1 MRTKKSISTDDWCEK
16 YEEEFIQKH
25 EEEETNLDLFHFT
38 VNKLDM
44 LRIRI
49 LMNCGLSSWNKSHT
63 KIIDKINE
71 EFADLVNDRLSEILT
86 IRKSEK
92 KNDAEAHEGEGQ

>member
-1 MRTKKSISTDDWCEK
+1 MRTEKAISTDDWCEK

-25 EEEETNLDLFHFT
+25 EEEQTNLDLFHFT
-38 VNKLDM
+38 VDKLNT

-63 KIIDKINE
+63 KIIDKINK
-71 EFADLVNDRLSEILT
+71 EFEDYVNDRLSEILT
-86 IRKSEK
+86 IKKSGETNRKK
-92 KNDAEAHEGEGQ
+92 

>member
-1 MRTKKSISTDDWCEK
+1 MRKEKSISTDDWCEK

-38 VNKLDM
+38 VDKLNV
-44 LRIRI
+44 LRVRI

-63 KIIDKINE
+63 KIIDKINK
-71 EFADLVNDRLSEILT
+71 EFEDFVNDRLSEILIIKKSGET
-86 IRKSEK
+86 NRKK
-92 KNDAEAHEGEGQ
+92 